1 MDGVTAATMRSE
13 GAAPRRAARYGA
25 LSLVLVTLLG
35 QGKAGAGGD
44 LRVPQWAV
52 GKLGRRWR
60 GWRGIRVPP
69 RASSYGDR
77 GHWPQLG
84 ALEPGLGILHGS
96 PPRSP
101 TASLRES
108 GEGAGGRGCRTRGS
122 GLHLDFYIG
131 LHIPDWMQLRDAER
145 TPVSR
150 GPFPSFRATRDFP
163 PHVRPS
169 GGVESIGPLWFP
181 ATLPLGSH
189 FGPLLR
195 GWGGRG
201 TWEPRLCRFLETCAN
216 RLTQPGQSARC
227 LLRSLSLII
236 TLM

>member
-52 GKLGRRWR
+52 GKLGRGWR

-108 GEGAGGRGCRTRGS
+108 GEGAGGVVAGLGGLGCTLTSTLGCTSRTGCSCGTR
-122 GLHLDFYIG
+122 
-131 LHIPDWMQLRDAER
+131 
-145 TPVSR
+145 R
-150 GPFPSFRATRDFP
+150 GPQ
-163 PHVRPS
+163 
-169 GGVESIGPLWFP
+169 FP
-181 ATLPLGSH
+181 AAPSPALEQPETFRPTLDRAVALKASDRSG
-189 FGPLLR
+189 FQ
-195 GWGGRG
+195 
-201 TWEPRLCRFLETCAN
+201 RLCR
-216 RLTQPGQSARC
+216 
-227 LLRSLSLII
+227 
-236 TLM
+236 